1 MSESQQPTDPAEESR
16 ARARALEEMN
26 DMYPMIDRI
35 GLQFQRPSTLSAEEE
50 EQCRK
55 IIDETI
61 ERNKRD
67 REIYV
72 QYQKEMMRKRTE
84 DLNNR
89 T

>member
-16 ARARALEEMN
+16 TLEEMN
-26 DMYPMIDRI
+26 DRYPMIDRI

-50 EQCRK
+50 EQYRK

>member
-1 MSESQQPTDPAEESR
+1 MSESQQPMDPAEESR
-16 ARARALEEMN
+16 LLEEMN
-26 DMYPMIDRI
+26 DRLPMTDKI
-35 GLQFQRPSTLSAEEE
+35 GLQFQRPILSAEEE
-50 EQCRK
+50 EQFRK
-55 IIDETI
+55 IMDEKI

-72 QYQKEMMRKRTE
+72 QYQKELMRKRTE

>member
-1 MSESQQPTDPAEESR
+1 MSESQQPTDPAEESMT
-16 ARARALEEMN
+16 LEEMN
-26 DMYPMIDRI
+26 DKYPMIDRI

-72 QYQKEMMRKRTE
+72 QYQKELMRKRAE

>member
-1 MSESQQPTDPAEESR
+1 MDPAEESR
-16 ARARALEEMN
+16 LLEEMN
-26 DMYPMIDRI
+26 DRLPMTDKI
-35 GLQFQRPSTLSAEEE
+35 GLQFQRPILSAEEE
-50 EQCRK
+50 EQFRK
-55 IIDETI
+55 IMDEKI

-72 QYQKEMMRKRTE
+72 QYQKELMRKRTE

>member
-16 ARARALEEMN
+16 ILEEMN
-26 DMYPMIDRI
+26 DRFPMTDKI
-35 GLQFQRPSTLSAEEE
+35 GLQFQRPSTLSAEEK

-72 QYQKEMMRKRTE
+72 QYQKELMRKRTE

>member
-1 MSESQQPTDPAEESR
+1 MT
-16 ARARALEEMN
+16 LEEMN
-26 DMYPMIDRI
+26 DKYPMIDRI

-72 QYQKEMMRKRTE
+72 QYQKELMRKRAE

>member
-1 MSESQQPTDPAEESR
+1 
-16 ARARALEEMN
+16 MN
-26 DMYPMIDRI
+26 DRYPMIDRI

-50 EQCRK
+50 EQYRK